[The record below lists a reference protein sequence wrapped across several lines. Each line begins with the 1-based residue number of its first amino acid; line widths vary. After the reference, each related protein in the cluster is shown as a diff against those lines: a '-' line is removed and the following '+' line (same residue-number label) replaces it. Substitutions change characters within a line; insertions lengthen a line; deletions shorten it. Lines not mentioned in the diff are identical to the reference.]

1 MISSDP
7 ISVDAIERAAQ
18 VIAGR
23 VHRTPLARSST
34 LSEILGTDA
43 LLKAELFQR
52 TGSFKVRGALNRL
65 EELTGD
71 ERSSGVISISA
82 GNHAQAVAWAA
93 REAGLDALI
102 VMWQGADAAKVAA
115 TRGYGAAVDQE
126 AVDPTEAFARLA
138 ELHSETG
145 RTLVH
150 PFDDD
155 AVIAGQGTVGLEIL
169 DDCPAADVV
178 VVPVG
183 GGGLVSGIATAVK
196 AKRPAVRVVGVEPE
210 RSSALHDGLAAGHSV
225 PVVPT
230 SAADALSAP
239 HAGERC
245 IEICRELA
253 VESVLVSEEDLVEAF
268 RWLYA
273 RTKLAAELGA
283 AASTAALLSGRV
295 RVEPGET
302 AVAVV
307 SGGNVAAKQ
316 AAAILAA

>member
-1 MISSDP
+1 MISIED
-7 ISVDAIERAAQ
+7 VERAART
-18 VIAGR
+18 IAGR
-23 VHRTPLARSST
+23 VHRTPLDRSHT
-34 LSEILGTDA
+34 LSEIVGADA
-43 LLKAELFQR
+43 LLKQELFQR

-65 EELTGD
+65 EELTTD
-71 ERSSGVISISA
+71 ERSNGVISISA

-93 REAGLDALI
+93 REAGLDALV
-102 VMWQGADAAKVAA
+102 VMWRGADEAKVAA
-115 TRGYGAAVDQE
+115 TLGYGAAVDQH
-126 AVDPTEAFARLA
+126 AADPTEAFARLA
-138 ELHSETG
+138 ELHVETG

-169 DDCPAADVV
+169 EDCPAADVV

-196 AKRPAVRVVGVEPE
+196 ARRPAARVIAVEPE
-210 RSSALHDGLAAGHSV
+210 RSTALHDGLAAGHSV
-225 PVVPT
+225 PVVPA

-239 HAGERC
+239 YAGETC
-245 IEICRELA
+245 IRICLELG
-253 VESVLVSEEDLVEAF
+253 VESVLVSEDELFEAF

-283 AASTAALLSGRV
+283 AAAAAALLSWKVGV
-295 RVEPGET
+295 AAGET

>member
-1 MISSDP
+1 VISIED
-7 ISVDAIERAAQ
+7 VERASRT
-18 VIAGR
+18 IAGR
-23 VHRTPLARSST
+23 VHRTPLDRSHT
-34 LSEILGTDA
+34 LSEIVGADA
-43 LLKAELFQR
+43 LLKQELFQR

-65 EELTGD
+65 EELTTD
-71 ERSSGVISISA
+71 ERSNGVISISA

-102 VMWQGADAAKVAA
+102 VMWRGADEAKVAA
-115 TRGYGAAVDQE
+115 TLGYGAAVDQE
-126 AVDPTEAFARLA
+126 AADPTEAFARLA
-138 ELHSETG
+138 ELHAETG

-169 DDCPAADVV
+169 EDCPAADVV

-196 AKRPAVRVVGVEPE
+196 ARRPTARVIAVEPE
-210 RSSALHDGLAAGHSV
+210 RSTALHDGLAAGHSV
-225 PVVPT
+225 PVVPA

-239 HAGERC
+239 YAGETC
-245 IEICRELA
+245 IRICLELG
-253 VESVLVSEEDLVEAF
+253 VESVLVSEDELCEAL

-283 AASTAALLSGRV
+283 AASAAALLSGKV
-295 RVEPGET
+295 GVAAGET

>member
-1 MISSDP
+1 VISIED
-7 ISVDAIERAAQ
+7 VERASRT
-18 VIAGR
+18 IAGR
-23 VHRTPLARSST
+23 VHRTPLDRSHT
-34 LSEILGTDA
+34 LSEIVGTDA
-43 LLKAELFQR
+43 LLKQELFQR

-65 EELTGD
+65 EELTTD
-71 ERSSGVISISA
+71 ERSNGVISISA

-102 VMWQGADAAKVAA
+102 VMWRGADEAKVAA
-115 TRGYGAAVDQE
+115 TLGYGAAVDQE
-126 AVDPTEAFARLA
+126 AADPTEAFARLA
-138 ELHSETG
+138 ELHAETG

-169 DDCPAADVV
+169 EDCPAADVV

-196 AKRPAVRVVGVEPE
+196 ARRPTARVIAVEPE
-210 RSSALHDGLAAGHSV
+210 RSTALHDGLAAGHSV
-225 PVVPT
+225 PVVPA

-239 HAGERC
+239 YAGETC
-245 IEICRELA
+245 IRICLELG
-253 VESVLVSEEDLVEAF
+253 VESVLVSEDELFEAL

-283 AASTAALLSGRV
+283 AASAAALLAGKV
-295 RVEPGET
+295 GVAAGET